1 MRIEAD
7 RDVCIGAGNC
17 VLAAPEVFDQAAD
30 GLVEV
35 IDPAPAPSLEQAVRD
50 AVARCPSGALKA
62 VGPA

>member
-17 VLAAPEVFDQAAD
+17 VLTAPEVFDQADD

-35 IDPAPAPSLEQAVRD
+35 IDPEPAPHLEQSARD
-50 AVARCPSGALKA
+50 AVARCPSSALTA
-62 VGPA
+62 LGPA